1 MNVMTPQ
8 ISQGLDQPI
17 TTALRALA
25 MDAVENAKSGHPG
38 APMGLAEVAG
48 VLWRHHLCAKS
59 YTERRVPA
67 ERLAKYG

>member
-38 APMGLAEVAG
+38 AQMGMFAIAG
-48 VLWRHHLCAKS
+48 NCLISAGS
-59 YTERRVPA
+59 
-67 ERLAKYG
+67 